1 MSLNSKTIDILKRA
15 EDTLDTAKLGLRL
28 LTGAT
33 PADRFPG
40 LRNVVVFG
48 RAVTNVLQNLRSI
61 EPGFDEW
68 YEHRKEEM
76 KTDALMRYFYL
87 LRSEIL
93 KNGLLNVSTQVHI
106 HSLRLPDD
114 MARLGP
120 PPANATGFFIGDSL
134 GESGWNVELPD
145 GSTEKYYVQLPQESV
160 STSFHF
166 PDPPRSHLGQELG
179 ESRIEVLSKI
189 YIDYLQ
195 QLIQSAKQR
204 FISKEDVSKTS

>member
-1 MSLNSKTIDILKRA
+1 MSVNSKTIDILKRA

-28 LTGAT
+28 LTGEA
-33 PADRFPG
+33 PENRFPG

-61 EPGFDEW
+61 EPGFNDW
-68 YEHRKEEM
+68 YECHKAEM
-76 KTDALMRYFYL
+76 KTDDLMRYFYS

-93 KNGLLNVSTQVHI
+93 KKGILNVSTQFHI
-106 HSLRLPDD
+106 HSLRLPED
-114 MARLGP
+114 MARFGP
-120 PPANATGFFIGDSL
+120 PPANARGFFIGDNL
-134 GESGWNVELPD
+134 GGSGWEVELPD
-145 GSTEKYYVQLPQESV
+145 GSTEKYYVQFPREMV

-166 PDPPRSHLGQELG
+166 PDSPTSHFGRELR
-179 ESRIEVLSKI
+179 ESRIEVLSKM

-204 FISKEDVSKTS
+204 FISRLDP